1 MRRILSTVLVGC
13 GVLGLGFS
21 LVGVDL
27 GVDAVA
33 AYAEPGKKVCT
44 ITDERMSELSGLI
57 ATSDGYIVI
66 NDGSEDPSR
75 ERVFLLDERCRL
87 DTAVTYGGNGPLD
100 PEDLAISPDGK
111 TVWIADT
118 GDNGT
123 ERRPTVALWSM
134 PVSGSS
140 RPVIHRLAYPD
151 EQRRDAE
158 ALLIGDDGVPLIITK
173 TTGKAEIY
181 RPAEELKKNNT
192 VGVPLEKAGEFSLPK
207 STTANRFGP
216 AGRLTITGAARSPDG
231 KRIVVRTYADAF
243 EWDVQDGDL
252 VKTLTTGTPR
262 MTPLEDPFGE
272 AIAYSADG
280 KSFLTVSD
288 VASLDEPTDVT
299 ILSYTPATAAA
310 AADDESEK
318 DAEDSGGS
326 WTDSLTLDDIT
337 YLIGGVGVLGALLVA
352 LGVFGIVRARR
363 RPDDGT
369 GAGGGDDDDL
379 GPRAGRQA
387 RPGGSAPTG
396 RQPGHDDRDGGW
408 SQDSGG
414 RGYGQGYRSDRP
426 ADDLEPVGRRRS
438 AGGGGVYGGRP
449 AGGGVYGGGQGGPER
464 GVPPAGRPRPDGA
477 PVARPRS
484 GGGGVYGGR
493 PAGGGVY
500 GGGQGGP
507 ERGVPPAGRPR
518 PDGAPVARPRSGG
531 GGVYG
536 GQPGGGG
543 VYGRGAQPARR
554 GGRPGPDEQPWTGSG
569 HDDPAPRAGQYG
581 QPGPRSGG
589 PDNYDYR

>member
-13 GVLGLGFS
+13 GVLGLGFG
-21 LVGVDL
+21 LAGVDL

-134 PVSGSS
+134 PVSGST

-151 EQRRDAE
+151 EKRRDAE

-181 RPAEELKKNNT
+181 RPAGELKKNNT
-192 VGVPLEKAGEFSLPK
+192 EGVPLEKAGEFSLPK
-207 STTANRFGP
+207 STTPNRFGP

-231 KRIVVRTYADAF
+231 KRIAVRTYADAF

-252 VKTLTTGTPR
+252 VKTLTSGTPR

-288 VASLDEPTDVT
+288 VAALDEPTDVT
-299 ILSYTPATAAA
+299 ILSYTPATATAA
-310 AADDESEK
+310 TDDESEK

-326 WTDSLTLDDIT
+326 WTDSLTLDDIM

-387 RPGGSAPTG
+387 RPGGGSAPTG
-396 RQPGHDDRDGGW
+396 RQSGHDDRDGGW

-414 RGYGQGYRSDRP
+414 AGYGQGYRSDRP
-426 ADDLEPVGRRRS
+426 ADDLEPAGRRRS
-438 AGGGGVYGGRP
+438 A
-449 AGGGVYGGGQGGPER
+449 
-464 GVPPAGRPRPDGA
+464 
-477 PVARPRS
+477 

-543 VYGRGAQPARR
+543 VYGRGAQPPRR

-569 HDDPAPRAGQYG
+569 HDRPAPRAGQYG
-581 QPGPRSGG
+581 QPGPRSGR
-589 PDNYDYR
+589 PDDYDYR